1 MIRKRIITC
10 AGAIFALTLVW
21 AGAARAQVFD
31 GVWNITVYTSN
42 GHCGVTSWQIG
53 IIASQV
59 YAPGGTVL
67 GGYPAG
73 LAGVVTPSGRLRVNG
88 VAGPRT
94 GRATGRLFAYQG
106 SGTWAGVGPSGTCSG
121 VWSAARYY

>member
-1 MIRKRIITC
+1 MLGKLITTC
-10 AGAIFALTLVW
+10 AAAFTVTLVW
-21 AGAARAQVFD
+21 AAAVYAQVFD
-31 GVWNITVYTSN
+31 GVWNVTVYTTN

-53 IIASQV
+53 IIANQV
-59 YAPGGTVL
+59 YVPTGTLL

-73 LAGVVTPSGRLRVNG
+73 LAGIVTTSGRLRVNG
-88 VAGPRT
+88 LAGPRS
-94 GRATGRLFAYQG
+94 GRASGRLFAYQG